1 MDCVTERIAVGG
13 TLAALAGTGVILVV
27 GAPTVVV
34 SALGAATVVGA
45 ILSAI
50 AAMIALK
57 ECYRRRGMV
66 AEAEK
71 VARTI
76 ERLEAQV
83 KDLQKR
89 FGLG

>member
-1 MDCVTERIAVGG
+1 MDCVAERIGVGG
-13 TLAALAGTGVILVV
+13 SLATLAGAGVILVV

-34 SALGAATVVGA
+34 SALGAAAAVGA
-45 ILSAI
+45 FLSAI

-57 ECYRRRGMV
+57 ECYRRRGKV
-66 AEAEK
+66 AEAET
-71 VARTI
+71 VAQTI

-83 KDLQKR
+83 QDLQKR